1 MIFFVDKFMAKYKD
15 INANSMKLLL
25 RQEPPPKE
33 APVETQKAEDY
44 SEEDEG
50 IFIQFVLLIQNGI
63 HHICNFSCLK

>member
-25 RQEPPPKE
+25 RQEPTPKE
-33 APVETQKAEDY
+33 TPVETQKSEDY

-50 IFIQFVLLIQNGI
+50 KFI
-63 HHICNFSCLK
+63 